1 MDDHFHLLV
10 EGKSEDAHFVS
21 MMTLLRQRTAIT
33 YSRLAHRRL
42 WQDGYFERVL
52 RPTDNVFAVI
62 EYIRNNP
69 SNAGLPTE
77 RSQYPYVFWNTDSD
91 TDTRSAR
98 LQPRVT

>member
-1 MDDHFHLLV
+1 MEDHLHLLV
-10 EGKSEDAHFVS
+10 EGDSEDAHFVS
-21 MMTLLRQRTAIT
+21 MMTVLRQRTAIT
-33 YSRLAHRRL
+33 YSRLAHRPL

-52 RPTDNVFAVI
+52 RPRDDAFGII

-77 RSQYPYVFWNTDSD
+77 RSQHPYVFWKTDCD

-98 LQPRVT
+98 L